1 MGTVKTT
8 SLEREN
14 LEAHV
19 DLCAE
24 RYTQLELRLTNLETK
39 VETVHRDVLDGQ
51 KSLSKVIVGT
61 TGTIIAG
68 LLSIAL
74 AFLMK
79 MS

>member
-24 RYTQLELRLTNLETK
+24 RYTQLELRLTNLENK